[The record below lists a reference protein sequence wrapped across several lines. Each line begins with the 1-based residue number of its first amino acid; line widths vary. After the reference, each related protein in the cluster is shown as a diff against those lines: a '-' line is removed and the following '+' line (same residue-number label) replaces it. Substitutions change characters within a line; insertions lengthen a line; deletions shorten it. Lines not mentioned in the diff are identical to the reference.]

1 MKIFITGIAG
11 FLGSHLAKHLIDLGH
26 DVSGNDNMIGGD
38 LENIS
43 NKITFY
49 KDDCT
54 DLKKMTDLTKGIDV
68 VYHCAATA
76 HEGLSVF
83 SPNFITKN
91 IYLASTSI
99 ITASIIN
106 KVKRF
111 VFCSS
116 MARYGEQ
123 KTPFTEDMDPM
134 PVDPYGIAKV
144 ASEKCLAHLANLN
157 GMEWNIAV
165 PHNIIGP
172 NQKYDDPYRNV
183 VSIFINRNLQGKHAI
198 IYGDGQQ
205 KRCFS
210 YVDDVIYCLIKLGLD
225 KKINKEIIN
234 VGPDEETI
242 TIKEVA
248 NLVANEIGFNGKPEF
263 ISERPK
269 EVKFASCSADKAREL
284 LGYKTKTSLK
294 DSIKKTADFI
304 KSRGVKKFEYNLP
317 LEINNEK
324 TPETWKKK
332 LI

>member
-11 FLGSHLAKHLIDLGH
+11 FLGSHLAKHLVDLGH

-43 NKITFY
+43 KKIKFY
-49 KDDCT
+49 KEDCT
-54 DLKKMTDLTKGIDV
+54 DLKKMTELTKNVDV

-123 KTPFTEDMDPM
+123 KTPFTEDMEPM

-144 ASEKCLAHLANLN
+144 ASEKCLSHLANLN
-157 GMEWNIAV
+157 NMEWNIAV

-198 IYGDGQQ
+198 IYGDGEQ

-210 YVDDVIYCLIKLGLD
+210 YIDDVIYCLIKLGLD
-225 KKINKEIIN
+225 KKINKEIVN

-263 ISERPK
+263 IKERPK
-269 EVKFASCSADKAREL
+269 EVKFASCSADKARKL

-304 KSRGVKKFEYNLP
+304 KSRGVKNFEYNLP
-317 LEINNEK
+317 LEIINEK

>member
-43 NKITFY
+43 KKVKFY
-49 KDDCT
+49 KEDCT
-54 DLKKMTDLTKGIDV
+54 DLKKMTKLTENVDV

-123 KTPFTEDMDPM
+123 KTPFTEDMDTM

-144 ASEKCLAHLANLN
+144 ASEKCLIHLANLN

-183 VSIFINRNLQGKHAI
+183 VSIFINRNLQGKPAI
-198 IYGDGQQ
+198 VYGDGEQ

-210 YVDDVIYCLIKLGLD
+210 YIDDVIYCLIKLGLD

-263 ISERPK
+263 IGERPK
-269 EVKFASCSADKAREL
+269 EVKFASCSSDKARNL

-294 DSIKKTADFI
+294 DSIKKTSDFI
-304 KSRGVKKFEYNLP
+304 KSRGVKKFQYNLP
-317 LEINNEK
+317 LEIVNEI

>member
-11 FLGSHLAKHLIDLGH
+11 FLGSHLAKHLINLGH
-26 DVSGNDNMIGGD
+26 EVSGNDNMIGGE
-38 LENIS
+38 LKNVPI
-43 NKITFY
+43 KIKFF

-54 DLKKMTDLTKGIDV
+54 NLKKMTEITKGIEV
-68 VYHCAATA
+68 IYHCAATA

-91 IYLASTSI
+91 NYLASTSI

-106 KVKRF
+106 KIKRF

-123 KTPFTEDMDPM
+123 KTPFTEDMDTM

-144 ASEKCLAHLANLN
+144 ASEKCLTHLAELN

-183 VSIFINRNLQGKHAI
+183 VSIFINRNLQGKSSI
-198 IYGDGQQ
+198 IYGNGEQ

-210 YVDDVIYCLIKLGLD
+210 YIDDVIYCLIKLGID
-225 KKINKEIIN
+225 KKITKEIVN
-234 VGPDEETI
+234 VGPDEESV

-248 NLVANEIGFNGKPEF
+248 NLVANEVGFNGSPEF
-263 ISERPK
+263 IEERPK
-269 EVKFASCSADKAREL
+269 EVKFATCSSDKARKL
-284 LGYKTKTSLK
+284 LGYKTKTNLK

-304 KSRGVKKFEYNLP
+304 RSKGAKKFKYHLP
-317 LEINNEK
+317 LEIVNEI
-324 TPETWKKK
+324 TPDTWKKK
-332 LI
+332 LL

>member
-26 DVSGNDNMIGGD
+26 EVSGNDNMIGGD
-38 LENIS
+38 LKNIS
-43 NKITFY
+43 KKIKFY
-49 KDDCT
+49 KEDCT
-54 DLKKMTDLTKGIDV
+54 DLKKMTEITKKIDV
-68 VYHCAATA
+68 IYHCAATA

-91 IYLASTSI
+91 IYLASTSV

-106 KVKRF
+106 KIKRF

-123 KTPFTEDMDPM
+123 KTPFTEDMDTM

-144 ASEKCLAHLANLN
+144 ASEKCLTHLADLN

-183 VSIFINRNLQGKHAI
+183 VSIFINRNLQGKPAI
-198 IYGDGQQ
+198 VYGDGEQ

-210 YVDDVIYCLIKLGLD
+210 YIDDVIYCLIKLGLD
-225 KKINKEIIN
+225 KEIKKEIVN

-263 ISERPK
+263 IGERPK
-269 EVKFASCSADKAREL
+269 EVKFASCSADKARKL

-294 DSIKKTADFI
+294 ESIKKTADFI

-317 LEINNEK
+317 LEIVNEK